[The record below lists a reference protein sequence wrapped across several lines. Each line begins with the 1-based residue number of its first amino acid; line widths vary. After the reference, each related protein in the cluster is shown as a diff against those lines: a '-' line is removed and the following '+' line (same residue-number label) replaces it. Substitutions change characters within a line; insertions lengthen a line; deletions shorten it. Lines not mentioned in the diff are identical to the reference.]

1 MRQRP
6 VDDGTATSVAVVLPL
21 LGLFLLMPP
30 VITLF
35 ARGVGV
41 AGVPLIVIYVFG
53 VWIALIVGAALLV
66 KWTGLSKMP
75 EGMDGRALI
84 GLGLLCGI
92 GFTMSL
98 FIGLLVLAERPDLEA
113 ETKIGALLGSQT
125 CVALGAAVLWIS
137 GGRREKDLT
146 AQPIGR

>member
-53 VWIALIVGAALLV
+53 VWIALIVGAALLARHLDPRRP
-66 KWTGLSKMP
+66 GEP
-75 EGMDGRALI
+75 ADPNDAP
-84 GLGLLCGI
+84 
-92 GFTMSL
+92 
-98 FIGLLVLAERPDLEA
+98 RPD
-113 ETKIGALLGSQT
+113 S
-125 CVALGAAVLWIS
+125 
-137 GGRREKDLT
+137 
-146 AQPIGR
+146 P